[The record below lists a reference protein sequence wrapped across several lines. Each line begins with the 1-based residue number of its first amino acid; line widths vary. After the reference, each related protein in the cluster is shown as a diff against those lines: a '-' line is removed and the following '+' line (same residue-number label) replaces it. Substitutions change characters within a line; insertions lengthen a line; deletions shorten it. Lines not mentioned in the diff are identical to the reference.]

1 MNTESDISRP
11 LAPEDIREDDYVAV
25 IGEIFQIVRWDC
37 APAIPGTPPETAQV
51 LCFPFDDAEPLRVVS
66 VCLPFVLVQDA
77 KGGHRTLDARQLRL
91 VRVSE
96 RFGKKAFK
104 RLGRLRTPGGGD

>member
-1 MNTESDISRP
+1 MNTESDISRQ

-25 IGEIFQIVRWDC
+25 IGEILQIVRWDC
-37 APAIPGTPPETAQV
+37 APAVPGTPPETAHV
-51 LCFPFDDAEPLRVVS
+51 LCFPFDNAEPLRVVS
-66 VCLPFVLVQDA
+66 VCLPFVLVVDA

-91 VRVSE
+91 ARVSE

-104 RLGRLRTPGGGD
+104 RLARVPVRGKGE